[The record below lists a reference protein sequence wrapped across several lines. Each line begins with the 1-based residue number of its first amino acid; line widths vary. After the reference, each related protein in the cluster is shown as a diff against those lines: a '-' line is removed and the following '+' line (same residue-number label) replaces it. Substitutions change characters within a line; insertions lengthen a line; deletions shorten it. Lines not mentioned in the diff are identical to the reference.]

1 MAIPASAKAAT
12 GEAVFDGSDLTVSF
26 TQKEIKEA
34 FTGWYEGKSVEETV
48 KEMRNSAIGE
58 AVKIGTGKLIEKG
71 VKSVNAGYQ
80 GSGYV
85 YGSMYREGVE
95 GAITKNIELG
105 QQLSETFNT
114 GFDVTMTWIK
124 D

>member
-1 MAIPASAKAAT
+1 MDQEKQLSP
-12 GEAVFDGSDLTVSF
+12 E
-26 TQKEIKEA
+26 EI
-34 FTGWYEGKSVEETV
+34 
-48 KEMRNSAIGE
+48 
-58 AVKIGTGKLIEKG
+58 
-71 VKSVNAGYQ
+71 
-80 GSGYV
+80 
-85 YGSMYREGVE
+85 GVE